1 MKKKLLVLSLI
12 VICVALIAGG
22 TLAYFTAEDTA
33 HNVFTS
39 GGVDIVVEEWQQVPG
54 ENDPQPYPENDP
66 IEIMPGDVV
75 SKIPTVKSA
84 DEDVWVRVALSI
96 VVKDAEGNDMQL
108 SADEIAQIISLDI
121 NTLEWTLKDGY
132 YYYSEAVGADENGN
146 AGVTDELFNTV
157 TFASTMDNKFQHC
170 TVEIDVLAE
179 AVQAK
184 NNGTS
189 ALDALWS

>member
-1 MKKKLLVLSLI
+1 MKKKLLVVSLI
-12 VICVALIAGG
+12 VICFTLIAGS

-39 GGVDIVVEEWQQVPG
+39 GGVDITVEEWQEVDG
-54 ENDPQPYPENDP
+54 DMVPYPEDEP

-75 SKIPTVKSA
+75 SKIPTVKST
-84 DEDVWVRVALSI
+84 DEDVYVRVALDI
-96 VVKDAEGNDMQL
+96 VVKDAEGNVMQL
-108 SADEIAQIISLDI
+108 SDAEIAEIISLDL
-121 NTLEWTLKDGY
+121 NTFNWVEKDPADGY
-132 YYYSEAVGADENGN
+132 YYYNETVGGGAATEPLFSE
-146 AGVTDELFNTV
+146 V
-157 TFASTMDNKFQHC
+157 TFATTMDNVFQHC

-189 ALDALWS
+189 ALDAIWE

>member
-22 TLAYFTAEDTA
+22 TLAFFTAEDNA

-39 GGVDIVVEEWQQVPG
+39 GGVDIIVEEWQQVPG
-54 ENDPQPYPENDP
+54 EVDPKPYPENEP

-75 SKIPTVKSA
+75 SKIPTVKSV
-84 DEDVWVRVALSI
+84 DEDVWVRASLTI
-96 VVKDAEGNDMQL
+96 VVKDAEGNVMQL
-108 SADEIAQIISLDI
+108 TADEIADIIDLDI
-121 NTLEWTLKDGY
+121 NTFMWTEKDGFY
-132 YYYSEAVGADENGN
+132 YYNEAIGDGA
-146 AGVTDELFNTV
+146 VTDELFSEV
-157 TFASTMDNKFQHC
+157 TFAKTMDNKFQHC
-170 TVEIDVLAE
+170 TVEIDVDAQ

-189 ALDALWS
+189 ALDAIWE